1 MTIGVGIIGSG
12 FMGRT
17 WTECVSRH
25 VTGAQVVAVA
35 GGTRAGALA
44 ADYGVRR
51 MEPGELI
58 ADPAVDALV
67 IATPPSTHRSLAL
80 AAAAAGKHLFIEK
93 PMAQDVAECDEM
105 VAACRAAD
113 VRLAIVSQHR
123 FRHSP
128 RAVKQLIESGGIGQ
142 VRMIRVM
149 GPCAGWDVPEDT
161 WKLDP
166 AEQTPFA
173 DWGAHGCD
181 ILRWLAGADPVLAFG
196 QYASY
201 VDSPPPSQSAM
212 AQFTF
217 ANGVLAQ
224 VWMTYEIP
232 EPGLGSALQF
242 LVTGSTGMVEFD
254 AYGKVQVSDGSG
266 WRLLTEQPPFD
277 PMDPMSAGRLAAY
290 AEQFQDFVDA
300 IADHREPAVSG
311 ASARVTIEMLD
322 AVARSAATGDAV
334 RMSLRG

>member
-17 WTECVSRH
+17 WTECLTRY
-25 VTGAQVVAVA
+25 VTGAEVTAVSA
-35 GGTRAGALA
+35 GSRAAALA
-44 ADYGVRR
+44 ADYGVRHLDT
-51 MEPGELI
+51 PALLV
-58 ADPAVDALV
+58 DPDVQAVIV
-67 IATPPSTHRSLAL
+67 ATPPSTHRPLAL

-105 VAACRAAD
+105 VAACRTAD
-113 VRLAIVSQHR
+113 VRLAVVSQHR
-123 FRHSP
+123 FRHTP
-128 RAVKQLIESGGIGQ
+128 RAVRQLIAEGGIGA

-149 GPCAGWDVPEDT
+149 GPAAGWDVPEDA

-181 ILRWLAGADPVLAFG
+181 ILRWLADSDPVLAFG
-196 QYASY
+196 QYATFS
-201 VDSPPPSQSAM
+201 DAPPPSQTAM

-254 AYGKVQVSDGSG
+254 AYGKAQVSDGSG
-266 WRLLTEQPPFD
+266 WRVLTEQPPFD
-277 PMDPMSAGRLAAY
+277 PMDPMSARRLAAY
-290 AEQFQDFVDA
+290 AEQLQDFVDA
-300 IADHREPAVSG
+300 IREHRDPVVSG

-322 AVARSAATGDAV
+322 AVARSAATGDSV
-334 RMSLRG
+334 RLMPRR